1 MADAHV
7 FLGQVFKKKKE
18 RETNERTHFLDNL
31 LVK

>member
-7 FLGQVFKKKKE
+7 FLGQVFKKKE